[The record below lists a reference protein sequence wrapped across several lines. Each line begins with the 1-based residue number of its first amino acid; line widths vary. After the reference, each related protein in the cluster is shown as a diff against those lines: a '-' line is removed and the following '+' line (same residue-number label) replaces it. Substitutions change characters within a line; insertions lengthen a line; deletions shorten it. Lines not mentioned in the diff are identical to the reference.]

1 MSHIYICESWH
12 THISE
17 SCHTD
22 TSESCHTHVSE
33 SCHTYER
40 VMSYINELQVLPRH
54 CLDRRDRVS
63 KMNESC
69 HTHMSESWHTYTYE
83 RDMSYLDELQVFP
96 MGWLRLVGS
105 IQLHDSF
112 PEYCLFNMALLQKRP
127 II

>member
-12 THISE
+12 THI
-17 SCHTD
+17 
-22 TSESCHTHVSE
+22 SESCHTHVSE

-40 VMSYINELQVLPRH
+40 VMSYMNELQVFGRH

-63 KMNESC
+63 HMNESC

-83 RDMSYLDELQVFP
+83 RDISYINELQVFA

-105 IQLHDSF
+105 IKLHDSF
-112 PEYCLFNMALLQKRP
+112 PEYCLFNRALLQKRP
-127 II
+127 IKIW